1 MFFNSKMGFPAF
13 SLTQEKETKL
23 VTYQNVVC
31 KVTVES
37 LVSRQGLQ
45 TYGQQIRQQLC
56 QLIRVAMFDG
66 VNFGRLRVVSSHC
79 YFYCETSPWN
89 INAILSFKK
98 AGQDLQQNSFCYC
111 IKVKDKQQPPVT
123 SSNAAPHVSA
133 LNQGTSRRATTSSS
147 ERNLGPLTGRSESQ
161 NRNNSN
167 SVFLEIDERHS
178 ESEQPLQV
186 RTRRNAKANRSPVVR
201 NGSVTRKLNL
211 RDSESGSSSETSG
224 PRYNLRQTQQ
234 QQKQRSQKQ
243 QQRQRSSSSQRTRKA
258 KKKESLSIIR
268 TAKKRALKQL
278 GKLQVHEQ
286 QTRLRGRVRR
296 APTRYGYEQV
306 VDLIADEE
314 DRLRLMKT
322 PLRHKK

>member
-1 MFFNSKMGFPAF
+1 MGFPAF
-13 SLTQEKETKL
+13 SLAQEKETKL

-31 KVTVES
+31 KVTVEN

-45 TYGQQIRQQLC
+45 TYGQQIRQQLS

-66 VNFGRLRVVSSHC
+66 VDFGRLRVVSSHC

-98 AGQDLQQNSFCYC
+98 AGQDLPQNSFCYC
-111 IKVKDKQQPPVT
+111 IKVKDKQQPLVA
-123 SSNAAPHVSA
+123 SSNAAPQVSC
-133 LNQGTSRRATTSSS
+133 LSQGTSRRAATSSS
-147 ERNLGPLTGRSESQ
+147 ERNLGPLTSRSVNQ
-161 NRNNSN
+161 NQNNSN
-167 SVFLEIDERHS
+167 SVFSEIGEHHS
-178 ESEQPLQV
+178 DSEQPLQV
-186 RTRRNAKANRSPVVR
+186 RTRRNANRSPFVR

-211 RDSESGSSSETSG
+211 RDSKSGSSSESSG
-224 PRYNLRQTQQ
+224 PRYNLRQQ
-234 QQKQRSQKQ
+234 QRSQKQ

-278 GKLQVHEQ
+278 GKMQLHDQ
-286 QTRLRGRVRR
+286 QTRLQGRVRR
-296 APTRYGYEQV
+296 APARYGYEQV

-322 PLRHKK
+322 PLRRKK